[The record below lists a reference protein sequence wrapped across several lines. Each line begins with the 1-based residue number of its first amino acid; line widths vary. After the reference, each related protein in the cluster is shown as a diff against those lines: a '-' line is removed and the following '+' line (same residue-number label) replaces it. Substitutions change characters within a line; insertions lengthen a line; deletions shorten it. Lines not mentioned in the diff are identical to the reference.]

1 MTSTSTAL
9 CRVGEFGPFDLLT
22 DWAHGLY
29 IEGRHEEAVRSARE
43 ALAMVSLTDDQI
55 SPLYLQYIIGTS
67 LHELGQSVEATL
79 NAQLLLARID
89 PDRQPYWRAKGLSLL
104 AEAYIREGEMDRAM
118 DALAEAS
125 ALLHRFPSTAY
136 NHMSASMAVALAM
149 RAMYVYREADA
160 LLVASI
166 GTTSA
171 PMDLLVLDEACQ
183 SLLYWA
189 ASCELVGRH
198 DEARGLYV
206 RALSRALATRRAARA
221 LDEPFLVLRSEI
233 IEAFVLERLGH
244 GEAAAATLTRLL
256 AEHDV
261 RDEVIDGHLARITLA
276 RVLATR
282 GRTAEAQAHLKAA
295 IRYAERAARDVWAAT
310 AVLVQVEVDRIEHG
324 DHPGLVRS
332 TRVAQES
339 ILRLWR
345 DRESRF
351 ADIQARS
358 RVAELL
364 QQTERMGQ
372 EVLEDPLTGLGNR
385 RLLVDAIAGRTDV
398 ISAIFVDLDRFKD
411 TNDTYGHAVGDRV
424 LLEVA
429 DLLRSSTRSQDVV
442 IRYGGDEFIVLV
454 DSDPVAAHAVAD
466 RVHQAVQQ
474 HDWEQHHPGLRVTV
488 SVGVATSQRADAVLA
503 AADKALY
510 SAKRQGRDQ
519 VVLL

>member
-1 MTSTSTAL
+1 MTATSTAL
-9 CRVGEFGPFDLLT
+9 ARVAEFGPFDLLT

-29 IEGRHEEAVRSARE
+29 LEGRHEEAVRAARE
-43 ALAMVSLTDDQI
+43 ALAMVALTDDPI
-55 SPLYLQYIIGTS
+55 SPLYLHYIIGTS

-89 PDRQPYWRAKGLSLL
+89 PERQPYWRAKGLSLL

-125 ALLHRFPSTAY
+125 ALLHRYPSSAY

-166 GTTSA
+166 GTTGPA
-171 PMDLLVLDEACQ
+171 TDLLVLDEACQ

-206 RALSRALATRRAARA
+206 RAWSRALAALRLARS
-221 LDEPFLVLRSEI
+221 LDEPFFVLRGQI
-233 IEAFVLERLGH
+233 VEAFVLERLGH
-244 GEAAAATLTRLL
+244 GEVAAEVLTRLF

-261 RDEVIDGHLARITLA
+261 RDELIDGHLARIALA

-282 GRTAEAQAHLKAA
+282 GRTQEAQTHLKAA
-295 IRYAERAARDVWAAT
+295 IRFSERAARDVWAAT
-310 AVLVQVEVDRIEHG
+310 AVLVQVDVDRIEHG
-324 DHPGLVRS
+324 EHPGLARS
-332 TRVAQES
+332 ARVAQES

-385 RLLVDAIAGRTDV
+385 RRLVDAIGGRTDV
-398 ISAIFVDLDRFKD
+398 ISAIFVDIDRFKH

-424 LLEVA
+424 LLKVA
-429 DLLRSSTRSQDVV
+429 ELLRSSTRAQDVV
-442 IRYGGDEFIVLV
+442 VRYGGDEFIVLV
-454 DSDPVAAHAVAD
+454 DSDPVAAHAVAE
-466 RVHQAVQQ
+466 RVHKAVQQ
-474 HDWEQHHPGLRVTV
+474 HDWDKHHPGLQVTV

-510 SAKRQGRDQ
+510 SAKSQGRDQ
-519 VVLL
+519 VVML

>member
-1 MTSTSTAL
+1 MGATSTAL
-9 CRVGEFGPFDLLT
+9 CRVDEFGPFDLLS

-29 IEGRHEEAVRSARE
+29 LEGRHDEAVLAARH
-43 ALAMVSLTDDQI
+43 ALAVVRLTDDVI
-55 SPLYLQYIIGTS
+55 TPLYLHYTIGTS
-67 LHELGQSVEATL
+67 LHELGDSVEATL

-89 PDRQPYWRAKGLSLL
+89 PARQPYWRAKGLSLL

-160 LLVASI
+160 LLSASI
-166 GTTSA
+166 GTTAAQSN
-171 PMDLLVLDEACQ
+171 LLVLDESCQ

-198 DEARGLYV
+198 DEARAMYV
-206 RALSRALATRRAARA
+206 EALSRCLATLRAGREH
-221 LDEPFLVLRSEI
+221 DEPFLVLRSLI

-244 GEAAAATLTRLL
+244 GDVAAATLTRLL

-261 RDEVIDGHLARITLA
+261 RDEVIDGHLARIALA
-276 RVLATR
+276 RVLATQ
-282 GRTAEAQAHLKAA
+282 GRTREAQTHLRAA
-295 IRYAERAARDVWAAT
+295 IRFAERAARDVWAAT

-324 DHPGLVRS
+324 DHPGLERS
-332 TRVAQES
+332 ARVAQEA

-358 RVAELL
+358 RVAELMR
-364 QQTERMGQ
+364 QTERMGQ

-385 RLLVDAIAGRTDV
+385 RRLVDAISGSTDV

-411 TNDTYGHAVGDRV
+411 TNDTFGHAVGDDVLRRV
-424 LLEVA
+424 A
-429 DLLRSSTRSQDVV
+429 GLLRASTRAHDVV

-454 DSDPVAAHAVAD
+454 ESDPVAARAVAE
-466 RVHQAVQQ
+466 RVHRAVQD
-474 HDWEQHHPGLRVTV
+474 HDWSTAAPGLTVTV
-488 SVGVATSQRADAVLA
+488 SVGVATSQSPDTVLA
-503 AADKALY
+503 AADRALY
-510 SAKRQGRDQ
+510 EAKSQGRDQ